1 MRHIKVTV
9 FFVALQPRGTTF
21 HKSTLTLIPGCGPE
35 VKISRLTMRTLQIG
49 SENVGKETP
58 GETKAPTAAAEVTLN
73 KTLREEK
80 SEAGQVEQ
88 SQFKT
93 SMCLAFLLYIQTNIK
108 CYMLIIS

>member
-1 MRHIKVTV
+1 
-9 FFVALQPRGTTF
+9 
-21 HKSTLTLIPGCGPE
+21 
-35 VKISRLTMRTLQIG
+35 MRTLQIG

-108 CYMLIIS
+108 CYMLIISWKENDEQEREVIQHQPG